1 LHTSKARKVTG
12 MLLELDPIYLN
23 NLAQEP
29 FSLKEK
35 VEECLGLLEEEN
47 GLVLNFV
54 SPFKKSHKIRH

>member
-1 LHTSKARKVTG
+1 